1 MIFACYAGCGK
12 TTAAKM
18 MDDVLDLEL
27 VPYKYKFPDD
37 YDAEQYSETD
47 KAICQYDMNWNYPT
61 DYVDAVEKYMKE
73 YKHILIPTDLRVI
86 DELKD
91 RVIDFITIL
100 PDYRQADMKEHYEK
114 RYRDRGNGEEFVDIF
129 IGMWDMW
136 MKNICEV
143 STRMEYLDR
152 EQYVADVIR
161 KY

>member
-37 YDAEQYSETD
+37 YDAEQYSEAD
-47 KAICQYDMNWNYPT
+47 KAICQYDMNWNYST

-91 RVIDFITIL
+91 RGIDFITIL